1 MLKSLIHGL
10 KTIFRSKSQPTPLH
24 QPEPTIPERAKPCAP
39 FVDETYEPHSP
50 GEYEAFEI
58 GYAEGYH
65 NGFAHAWAKSQQ
77 EVHDRKE
84 RFKRWGRKL
93 WQGCK
98 KFLSLICGVSAVRY
112 CYCYVQELKARN
124 EKADE
129 QQSQLNSAAFERM
142 NTMQKAEVARID
154 YLRVHP
160 EARGKGSYPKK
171 QTSAPKPLWPIFLR
185 MWQAL
190 VRTLTSGALLIALSL
205 ILLPSLAALYGAL
218 YLGIDLT
225 SILSFY
231 LKPISNELSFILGEL
246 TFTEI
251 YGMQHWADLV
261 YLLPPSIILGLIVGG
276 SYGYQHCRNL
286 ITRNDEL
293 RDLKHCASI
302 GYVLSLGLALA
313 ALFFF
318 TIISVGVIPGLLAC
332 AIWSGSLGYDL
343 MGRIAFYTHTP
354 KLPAKKRKAPEP
366 EEIVPP
372 RPKQRISPELRAM
385 ARARI
390 QDSDTPRAAN
400 SPQSAENNTPS
411 TGQAGGNNPNAGVAA
426 NFAQSAGLAQKAS

>member
-1 MLKSLIHGL
+1 MLKSLFHGL

-24 QPEPTIPERAKPCAP
+24 QPEPTFPERAKPCAP

-65 NGFAHAWAKSQQ
+65 NGFAHAWAKSQEQ
-77 EVHDRKE
+77 ELERKD

-93 WQGCK
+93 WQGFK
-98 KFLSLICGVSAVRY
+98 KCLSVISGVSAVRY
-112 CYCYVQELKARN
+112 CYCYIQELKARN

-129 QQSQLNSAAFERM
+129 QQSQLNSAAFARM
-142 NTMQKAEVARID
+142 NTMQKAELARID

-160 EARGKGSYPKK
+160 EARGNGSYPKK
-171 QTSAPKPLWPIFLR
+171 QATTPKPLWPIFLR

-190 VRTLTSGALLIALSL
+190 VHTLTSGALLIALSI
-205 ILLPSLAALYGAL
+205 ILLPSLAAIYGAL
-218 YLGIDLT
+218 YFGLDLEAF
-225 SILSFY
+225 LSFY
-231 LKPISNELSFILGEL
+231 LKPVSNELDFILGKL

-261 YLLPPSIILGLIVGG
+261 YLLPPSIIVGLIFGG
-276 SYGYQHCRNL
+276 AHGYQHCCNL

-293 RDLKHCASI
+293 RDLKHRAVI

-354 KLPAKKRKAPEP
+354 KLPTKKHQAPEP
-366 EEIVPP
+366 EEVVPP
-372 RPKQRISPELRAM
+372 RPKQRISPELK
-385 ARARI
+385 ARAQARI
-390 QDSDTPRAAN
+390 HTSDTPNAA
-400 SPQSAENNTPS
+400 
-411 TGQAGGNNPNAGVAA
+411 
-426 NFAQSAGLAQKAS
+426 

>member
-1 MLKSLIHGL
+1 MLKSLFHGL

-24 QPEPTIPERAKPCAP
+24 QPEPTFPERAKPCAP

-65 NGFAHAWAKSQQ
+65 NGFAHAWAKSQEQ
-77 EVHDRKE
+77 ELERKD

-93 WQGCK
+93 WQGFK
-98 KFLSLICGVSAVRY
+98 KCLSVISGVSAVRY
-112 CYCYVQELKARN
+112 CYCYIQELKARN

-129 QQSQLNSAAFERM
+129 QQSQLNSAAFARM
-142 NTMQKAEVARID
+142 NTMQKAELARID

-160 EARGKGSYPKK
+160 EARGNGSYPKK
-171 QTSAPKPLWPIFLR
+171 QATTPKPLWPIFLR

-190 VRTLTSGALLIALSL
+190 VHTLTSGALLIALSI
-205 ILLPSLAALYGAL
+205 ILLPSLAAIYGAL
-218 YLGIDLT
+218 YFGFDLEVF
-225 SILSFY
+225 LSFY
-231 LKPISNELSFILGEL
+231 LKPVSNELDFILGKL

-261 YLLPPSIILGLIVGG
+261 YLLPPSIIVGLIFGG
-276 SYGYQHCRNL
+276 AYGYQHCRNL

-293 RDLKHCASI
+293 RDLKHRAVI

-332 AIWSGSLGYDL
+332 AIWFGSLGYDL

-354 KLPAKKRKAPEP
+354 KLPAKKHQAPEP
-366 EEIVPP
+366 EEVVPP
-372 RPKQRISPELRAM
+372 RPKQRISPELK
-385 ARARI
+385 ARAQARI
-390 QDSDTPRAAN
+390 HTSDTPNAA
-400 SPQSAENNTPS
+400 
-411 TGQAGGNNPNAGVAA
+411 
-426 NFAQSAGLAQKAS
+426 

>member
-1 MLKSLIHGL
+1 MLKSLFHGL

-24 QPEPTIPERAKPCAP
+24 QPEPTFPERAKPCAP

-65 NGFAHAWAKSQQ
+65 NGFAHAWAKSQEQ
-77 EVHDRKE
+77 ELERKD
-84 RFKRWGRKL
+84 RFKHWSRKL
-93 WQGCK
+93 WQGFK
-98 KFLSLICGVSAVRY
+98 KCLSVISGVSAVRY
-112 CYCYVQELKARN
+112 CYCYIQELKARN

-129 QQSQLNSAAFERM
+129 QQSQLNSAAFARM
-142 NTMQKAEVARID
+142 NTMQKAELARID

-171 QTSAPKPLWPIFLR
+171 QATAPKPLWPIFLR
-185 MWQAL
+185 VWQAL
-190 VRTLTSGALLIALSL
+190 VHTLTSGALLIALSL
-205 ILLPSLAALYGAL
+205 ILLPSLAAIYGAL
-218 YLGIDLT
+218 YFGFDLEAF
-225 SILSFY
+225 LSFY
-231 LKPISNELSFILGEL
+231 LKPVSNELDFILGKL

-261 YLLPPSIILGLIVGG
+261 YLLPPSIIVGLIFGG
-276 SYGYQHCRNL
+276 AYGYQHCRNL

-293 RDLKHCASI
+293 RDLKHRAVI

-354 KLPAKKRKAPEP
+354 KLPAKKHPAPEP
-366 EEIVPP
+366 EEVVPP
-372 RPKQRISPELRAM
+372 RPKQRISPELK
-385 ARARI
+385 ARAQARI
-390 QDSDTPRAAN
+390 HTSDP
-400 SPQSAENNTPS
+400 
-411 TGQAGGNNPNAGVAA
+411 PNAA
-426 NFAQSAGLAQKAS
+426 

>member
-1 MLKSLIHGL
+1 MLKSLFHGL

-24 QPEPTIPERAKPCAP
+24 QPEPTFPERAKPCAP

-65 NGFAHAWAKSQQ
+65 NGFAHAWAKSQEQ
-77 EVHDRKE
+77 ELERKD

-93 WQGCK
+93 WQGLK
-98 KFLSLICGVSAVRY
+98 KCLSVLSGVSAVRY
-112 CYCYVQELKARN
+112 CYCYIQELKARN

-129 QQSQLNSAAFERM
+129 QQSQLNSAAFARM
-142 NTMQKAEVARID
+142 NTMQKAELARID

-171 QTSAPKPLWPIFLR
+171 QATAPKPLWPIFLR

-190 VRTLTSGALLIALSL
+190 VHTLTSGALLIALSI
-205 ILLPSLAALYGAL
+205 ILLPSLAAIYGAL
-218 YLGIDLT
+218 YFGFDLEVF
-225 SILSFY
+225 LSFY
-231 LKPISNELSFILGEL
+231 LKPVSTELDFILGKL

-261 YLLPPSIILGLIVGG
+261 YLLPPSIIVGLIFGG
-276 SYGYQHCRNL
+276 AYGYQHCHNL

-293 RDLKHCASI
+293 RDLKHRAVI

-354 KLPAKKRKAPEP
+354 KLPAKKHQAPEP
-366 EEIVPP
+366 EEVVPP
-372 RPKQRISPELRAM
+372 RPKQRISPELK
-385 ARARI
+385 ARAQARI
-390 QDSDTPRAAN
+390 HTSDTPNAA
-400 SPQSAENNTPS
+400 
-411 TGQAGGNNPNAGVAA
+411 
-426 NFAQSAGLAQKAS
+426 

>member
-1 MLKSLIHGL
+1 MLKSLFHGL

-24 QPEPTIPERAKPCAP
+24 QPEPTFPERAKPCAP

-65 NGFAHAWAKSQQ
+65 NGFAHAWAKSQEQ
-77 EVHDRKE
+77 ELERKD

-93 WQGCK
+93 WQGFK
-98 KFLSLICGVSAVRY
+98 KCLSVISGVSAVRY
-112 CYCYVQELKARN
+112 CYCYIQELKTRN

-129 QQSQLNSAAFERM
+129 QQSQLNSAAFARM
-142 NTMQKAEVARID
+142 NTMQKAELARID

-160 EARGKGSYPKK
+160 EARGNGSYPKK
-171 QTSAPKPLWPIFLR
+171 QATTPKPLWPIFLR
-185 MWQAL
+185 MWQEL
-190 VRTLTSGALLIALSL
+190 VHTLTSGALLIALSI
-205 ILLPSLAALYGAL
+205 ILLPSLAAIYGAL
-218 YLGIDLT
+218 YFGFDLEVF
-225 SILSFY
+225 LSFY
-231 LKPISNELSFILGEL
+231 LKPVSNELDFILGKL

-261 YLLPPSIILGLIVGG
+261 YLLPPSIIVGLIFGG
-276 SYGYQHCRNL
+276 AYGYQHCRNL

-293 RDLKHCASI
+293 RDLKHRAVI

-354 KLPAKKRKAPEP
+354 KLPAKKHQAPEP
-366 EEIVPP
+366 EEVVPP
-372 RPKQRISPELRAM
+372 RPKQRISPELK
-385 ARARI
+385 ARAQARI
-390 QDSDTPRAAN
+390 HTSDTPNAA
-400 SPQSAENNTPS
+400 
-411 TGQAGGNNPNAGVAA
+411 
-426 NFAQSAGLAQKAS
+426 

>member
-1 MLKSLIHGL
+1 MLKSLFHGL

-24 QPEPTIPERAKPCAP
+24 QPEPTFPERAKPCAP

-65 NGFAHAWAKSQQ
+65 NGFAHAWAKSQEQ
-77 EVHDRKE
+77 ELERKD

-93 WQGCK
+93 WQGFK
-98 KFLSLICGVSAVRY
+98 KCLSVISGVSAVRY
-112 CYCYVQELKARN
+112 CYCYIQELKARN

-129 QQSQLNSAAFERM
+129 QQSQLNSAAFARM
-142 NTMQKAEVARID
+142 NTMQKAELARID

-160 EARGKGSYPKK
+160 EARGNGSYPKK
-171 QTSAPKPLWPIFLR
+171 QATTPKPLWPIFLR

-190 VRTLTSGALLIALSL
+190 VHTLTSGALLIALSI
-205 ILLPSLAALYGAL
+205 ILLPSLAAIYGAL
-218 YLGIDLT
+218 YFGFDLEVF
-225 SILSFY
+225 LSFY
-231 LKPISNELSFILGEL
+231 LKPVSNELDFILGKL

-261 YLLPPSIILGLIVGG
+261 YLLPPSIIVGLIFGG
-276 SYGYQHCRNL
+276 AYGYQHCRNL

-293 RDLKHCASI
+293 RDLKHRAVI

-332 AIWSGSLGYDL
+332 AIWSGCLGYDL

-354 KLPAKKRKAPEP
+354 KLPAKKHQAPEP
-366 EEIVPP
+366 EEVVPP
-372 RPKQRISPELRAM
+372 RPKQRISPELK
-385 ARARI
+385 ARAQARI
-390 QDSDTPRAAN
+390 HTSDTPNAA
-400 SPQSAENNTPS
+400 
-411 TGQAGGNNPNAGVAA
+411 
-426 NFAQSAGLAQKAS
+426 

>member
-1 MLKSLIHGL
+1 MLKSLFHGL

-24 QPEPTIPERAKPCAP
+24 QPEPTFPERAKPCAP

-65 NGFAHAWAKSQQ
+65 NGFAHAWAKSQEQ
-77 EVHDRKE
+77 ELERKD

-93 WQGCK
+93 WQGFK
-98 KFLSLICGVSAVRY
+98 KCLSVISGVSAVRY
-112 CYCYVQELKARN
+112 CYCYIQELKARN

-129 QQSQLNSAAFERM
+129 QQSQLNSAAFARM
-142 NTMQKAEVARID
+142 NTMQKAVIARID

-160 EARGKGSYPKK
+160 EARGNGSYPKK
-171 QTSAPKPLWPIFLR
+171 QATTPKPLWPIFLR

-190 VRTLTSGALLIALSL
+190 VHTLTSGALLIALSI
-205 ILLPSLAALYGAL
+205 ILLPSLAAIYGAL
-218 YLGIDLT
+218 YFGFDLEVF
-225 SILSFY
+225 LSFY
-231 LKPISNELSFILGEL
+231 LKPVSNELDFILGKL

-261 YLLPPSIILGLIVGG
+261 YLLPPSIIVGLIFGG
-276 SYGYQHCRNL
+276 AYGYQHCRNL

-293 RDLKHCASI
+293 RDLKHRAVI

-354 KLPAKKRKAPEP
+354 KLPAKKHQAPEP
-366 EEIVPP
+366 EEVVPP
-372 RPKQRISPELRAM
+372 RPKQRISPELK
-385 ARARI
+385 ARAQARI
-390 QDSDTPRAAN
+390 HTSDTPNAA
-400 SPQSAENNTPS
+400 
-411 TGQAGGNNPNAGVAA
+411 
-426 NFAQSAGLAQKAS
+426 